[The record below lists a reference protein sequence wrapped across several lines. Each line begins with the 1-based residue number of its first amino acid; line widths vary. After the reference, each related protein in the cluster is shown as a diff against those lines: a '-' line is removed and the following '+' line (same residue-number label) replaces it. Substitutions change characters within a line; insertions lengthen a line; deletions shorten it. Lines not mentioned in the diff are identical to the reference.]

1 MKLYSTGDSSNNGM
15 GQQESEQRYFQQID
29 VGRWCEWCPTSGCE
43 MVQAHTNEFLN
54 ICWNYLPLSIL
65 ECKICLFWT
74 CKNHIQH
81 VKHPPIS
88 PFFFLEALILDTLQ
102 QRSIGVRNAGDSMR
116 FIEFRASREITA
128 TGCQEKL
135 CENRFR
141 NFNFGE
147 MLHTELYVRRCW
159 TTSKKPG
166 HFQGCEALR
175 GSFLLHAACSYMW
188 QFKVFKI

>member
-1 MKLYSTGDSSNNGM
+1 MKVYSTRDSSNDGM
-15 GQQESEQRYFQQID
+15 GQQEIFPAGWCWQVVRMVSNSWIRNGTSTHKLISKYVLKTSFYPCMYFCFLDMQKPYTA
-29 VGRWCEWCPTSGCE
+29 CETS
-43 MVQAHTNEFLN
+43 A
-54 ICWNYLPLSIL
+54 
-65 ECKICLFWT
+65 
-74 CKNHIQH
+74 
-81 VKHPPIS
+81 IS

-102 QRSIGVRNAGDSMR
+102 QRSIGVRNAGDSMQ
-116 FIEFRASREITA
+116 FIEFRASRETTA

-147 MLHTELYVRRCW
+147 ILHTEIYVRRCW
-159 TTSKKPG
+159 TTSKKTG

-175 GSFLLHAACSYMW
+175 GSFLLHAACLYMC